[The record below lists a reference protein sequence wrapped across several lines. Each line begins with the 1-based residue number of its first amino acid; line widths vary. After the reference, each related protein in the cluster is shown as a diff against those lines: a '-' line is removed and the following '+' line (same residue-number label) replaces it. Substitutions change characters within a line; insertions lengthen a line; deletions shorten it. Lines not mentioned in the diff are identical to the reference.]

1 MIIAGRFFMM
11 WRGAAGALLALLLY
25 GAMTPANAQE
35 AYTLRPGDV
44 LEFWVAQ
51 DDQLNRS
58 VTIGPDGRLSLPLVG
73 HLAVEGKTVDE
84 VEADVVERLRRYYTD
99 SLDIAVMLQPHPS
112 HLPAVFVAG
121 EVTEPGVFPFRPG
134 MTVLHAITLA
144 GGPYRTPLVASDVDR
159 SIVLKSEI
167 DAAQK
172 TGAELSFQI
181 ARLEAELAGT
191 DRIVAPRNLVFELS
205 ETQLAEIGEREQRL
219 LDLRLAARTSVS
231 SVSDEVRQM
240 NARSIEAVR
249 RQRGIIDR
257 RRELLEERLA
267 SSTTLVD
274 RGHMQRSQL
283 LEQQGGL
290 AELDGEA
297 GELEAQIATA
307 EAAAIEEA
315 SREDVL
321 SGERRVEIMADLNET
336 RRDLEALK
344 ARQEDNRRALT
355 VYERDSA
362 GNSQEAAL
370 AYRIMRAIDGTS
382 TEINASTLTALLPGD
397 LVEVIKTTGAVS
409 ASATTN

>member
-1 MIIAGRFFMM
+1 MTKTDRFSMT
-11 WRGAAGALLALLLY
+11 WRGAAGAIIALLLSL
-25 GAMTPANAQE
+25 AVTPAKAQE
-35 AYTLRPGDV
+35 AYTLRPGDI

-51 DDQLNRS
+51 DEQLNRS

-99 SLDIAVMLQPHPS
+99 NLDIAVMLQPHPS

-144 GGPYRTPLVASDVDR
+144 GGPYRTPLAASDVDR
-159 SIVLKSEI
+159 SILLKSEI

-172 TGAELSFQI
+172 SGAELSFQI

-191 DRIVAPRNLVFELS
+191 DQIVAPRNLVFELS
-205 ETQLAEIGEREQRL
+205 EAQLAEIGEREQRL
-219 LDLRLAARTSVS
+219 LDLRIAARTSLS
-231 SVSDEVRQM
+231 SVSNDVRQM
-240 NARSIEAVR
+240 NERSIEAVR
-249 RQRGIIDR
+249 QQRGIIDR
-257 RRELLEERLA
+257 RRVLLEERVA
-267 SSTTLVD
+267 SSTTLVE

-307 EAAAIEEA
+307 EASAIEEA

-321 SGERRVEIMADLNET
+321 SGERRVEIMTELNET

-344 ARQEDNRRALT
+344 ARLEDNRRALT

-370 AYRIMRAIDGTS
+370 GYRIMRAIDGTS
-382 TEINASTLTALLPGD
+382 TEIDASALTALLPGD
-397 LVEVIKTTGAVS
+397 LVEVIKTTNAVS
-409 ASATTN
+409 ASVTTN